1 MTTQS
6 HSAADTPRPTVSPFR
21 SRTRSRKP
29 WWASKSVPWLFAV
42 PGVLVIIVL
51 RYLPSVAGGVF
62 AFTDWDGLSPDVN
75 FVGVDNFQT
84 VFSNPITADAV
95 WHTLVLG
102 FVFVLIVNIVGL
114 LLALALHRALRT
126 RNILRAIFFLPFAL
140 SQLATAFVWQFI
152 FAYDGPLNT
161 ILGAV
166 GLEGLQKAWL
176 GDPTLAMPSVIV
188 VMVWQYAGLAMIIY
202 LAGLEGIPEEIHD
215 AASVDGAGPV
225 REFWNVTLPL
235 LAPAITISLTLTLIF
250 GLGAFDQ
257 ILGLTNG
264 GPVNATQ
271 TIATQVWQQ
280 TFVYSNFAQGTALAV
295 VFTAIVT
302 LFAVIQL
309 VVLRIREERLLK

>member
-1 MTTQS
+1 
-6 HSAADTPRPTVSPFR
+6 
-21 SRTRSRKP
+21 
-29 WWASKSVPWLFAV
+29 V
-42 PGVLVIIVL
+42 PGVLAILVL
-51 RYLPSVAGGVF
+51 RYAPSVAGGVF
-62 AFTDWDGLSPDVN
+62 AFTDFNGLNPNVN
-75 FVGVDNFQT
+75 FVGLANFEA
-84 VFSNPITADAV
+84 VFANPITADAIQR
-95 WHTLVLG
+95 TLVLG
-102 FVFVLIVNIVGL
+102 FIFVFFVNIVGL

-152 FAYDGPLNT
+152 FAYDGPLN
-161 ILGAV
+161 IVLGAV
-166 GLEGLQKAWL
+166 GLGDLQKPRL
-176 GDPTLAMPSVIV
+176 GDPSLALMSVIV
-188 VMVWQYAGLAMIIY
+188 VMVWQFAGLSMIIY
-202 LAGLEGIPEEIHD
+202 LAGLEGISEEIHD

-235 LAPAITISLTLTLIF
+235 LAPAITVSLTLTLIF

-280 TFVYSNFAQGTALAV
+280 TFVYSNFAQGTSLAV